1 MVSTWGAAINHI
13 FKVEYSMGGYIGA
26 FFINADFTFTYPPRP
41 HCLFGFDIVGVGA
54 TAASSVPVYLKHCL
68 TLFTVCPATLNG
80 FNVFMF
86 TCLLGFGGSVHDYRT
101 APDYIILT
109 NWPSPFTPIAI

>member
-1 MVSTWGAAINHI
+1 MVSTWSAAINHI
-13 FKVEYSMGGYIGA
+13 LKVEYSMSGYIGT
-26 FFINADFTFTYPPRP
+26 FFINADFAFTYPPRP

-68 TLFTVCPATLNG
+68 TLSAPCPVI
-80 FNVFMF
+80 FNILGVFMF
-86 TCLLGFGGSVHDYRT
+86 TSLLGFGGSVHDYRT